1 MATKT
6 AHTLSLDANNGA
18 NDCTTEI
25 QKFLAGAVLALGLR
39 AQIDGVQPWAGAT
52 HADAKKQAPTCAGIV
67 VAFSHETEADR
78 VAVVG
83 LVDALVARGSSTKGP
98 ELAKLLR
105 QVAFAKPAKTEAE
118 RSKLQAE
125 LVGLLTPPPDPT
137 PAPIAESQPDV
148 AEQPQEG

>member
-6 AHTLSLDANNGA
+6 AHTLSL
-18 NDCTTEI
+18 
-25 QKFLAGAVLALGLR
+25 
-39 AQIDGVQPWAGAT
+39 
-52 HADAKKQAPTCAGIV
+52 
-67 VAFSHETEADR
+67 AFS
-78 VAVVG
+78 
-83 LVDALVARGSSTKGP
+83 
-98 ELAKLLR
+98 
-105 QVAFAKPAKTEAE
+105 KPAKTEEE

>member
-6 AHTLSLDANNGA
+6 AHTLSLDAANGA

-52 HADAKKQAPTCAGIV
+52 HAD
-67 VAFSHETEADR
+67 
-78 VAVVG
+78 
-83 LVDALVARGSSTKGP
+83 
-98 ELAKLLR
+98 
-105 QVAFAKPAKTEAE
+105 E